1 MHIYFQ
7 YLLILIVSPIVA
19 AIILIVAVLVALN
32 LGAPILFK
40 QERIGKSGKPFNL
53 YKFRTMINANN
64 LNGEVLDDSLRLTR
78 FGKML
83 RTTSLDEVPGLWCV
97 LKGEMSLVGPRPL
110 LPEYLP
116 LYTPLQATRHN
127 VLPGITGWAQ
137 VNGRNALSWEEKF
150 LFDIW
155 YVENRSFW
163 LDINILVKTI
173 VKVVKRSDVNSK
185 EAETMP
191 RFTGE
196 NS

>member
-7 YLLILIVSPIVA
+7 YLLILIVAPIVA
-19 AIILIVAVLVALN
+19 AIILIVTVLVALN
-32 LGAPILFK
+32 LGTPILFK
-40 QERIGKSGKPFNL
+40 QERIGKSGTSFKL
-53 YKFRTMINANN
+53 YKFRTMINANDV
-64 LNGEVLDDSLRLTR
+64 NGEALHDSLRLTR

-83 RTTSLDEVPGLWCV
+83 RATSLDELPGLWCV

-150 LFDIW
+150 LLDIW

-163 LDINILVKTI
+163 LDVNILVKT
-173 VKVVKRSDVNSK
+173 VVTVVKRSGVNSK

-191 RFTGE
+191 KFTGE
-196 NS
+196 KS